1 MEYNYEDKSKVPDLQ
16 VFKEELIEDVL
27 KSAFFQEKS
36 KKKYNML
43 KLPIIAPPS
52 MIRQQINNDVQKQTI
67 MEKKFQYSEDT
78 LKIFQ
83 DMVSSKKFKIG
94 STPGLSLD
102 ELKEL
107 SRMLGTYSSKKTG
120 EIMKIDLIN
129 LSKIFMGGQVL
140 Y

>member
-1 MEYNYEDKSKVPDLQ
+1 
-16 VFKEELIEDVL
+16 
-27 KSAFFQEKS
+27 
-36 KKKYNML
+36 ML

-78 LKIFQ
+78 LKMFQ
-83 DMVSSKKFKIG
+83 DLVSSKKFKIG
-94 STPGLSLD
+94 STPGLSID

-107 SRMLGTYSSKKTG
+107 SKMLGTYSSKKTG

-140 Y
+140 

>member
-1 MEYNYEDKSKVPDLQ
+1 
-16 VFKEELIEDVL
+16 
-27 KSAFFQEKS
+27 
-36 KKKYNML
+36 
-43 KLPIIAPPS
+43 